1 MGHEPALAALM
12 LLAACG
18 SAAADPPAGGNRAN
32 AAARAPSG
40 PGNAAAAGNYRMRG
54 PPDEV
59 GGIELLPDGRF
70 RFGYA
75 GGAVNAQAEGRWT
88 SDGRTVILNTDPR
101 PTPPTFTAG
110 PVSRGDGLTI
120 LVKGPDGEGL
130 PLIDVR
136 VGLADGRVITGY
148 TQDYGW
154 RPDVD
159 TRAAAPQWVELSFDM
174 YGVPA
179 QRFPLDPAAGNVFA
193 FTLVPNDMGVM
204 DFRDQAVEVTPE
216 GLVMRRG
223 GGSVT
228 FVREA
233 APRK

>member
-1 MGHEPALAALM
+1 MGHELALAALM

-18 SAAADPPAGGNRAN
+18 SASADPPAAGNAAN
-32 AAARAPSG
+32 AAVSAPAPSG
-40 PGNAAAAGNYRMRG
+40 PGDLAAVGNYRMRG

-59 GGIELLPDGRF
+59 GGIELMPDGRF

-75 GGAVNAQAEGRWT
+75 GGAVNAQAAGRWS
-88 SDGRTVILNTDPR
+88 SDGRTVTLNTDPR

-110 PVSRGDGLTI
+110 PVTRGEGLTI

-136 VGLADGRVITGY
+136 VGLADGNVITGY

-159 TRAAAPQWVELSFDM
+159 TRAGAPQWVELSFDM

-179 QRFPLDPAAGNVFA
+179 QRFPLDSTKGNTFT
-193 FTLVPNDMGVM
+193 FTLVPNDMGVI
-204 DFRDQAVEVTPE
+204 DFRDQALELGQGE
-216 GLVMRRG
+216 LVMVRHG
-223 GGSVT
+223 GRTT
-228 FVREA
+228 FVREN
-233 APRK
+233 